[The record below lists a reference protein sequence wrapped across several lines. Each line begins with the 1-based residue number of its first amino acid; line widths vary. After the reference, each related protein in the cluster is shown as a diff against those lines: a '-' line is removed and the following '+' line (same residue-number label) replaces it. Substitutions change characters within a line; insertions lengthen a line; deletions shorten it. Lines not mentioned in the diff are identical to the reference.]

1 MGDVEELAI
10 AEKRAMQ
17 ESILTMMFALA
28 GLISIGFAL
37 VDLMLGGAALSWPFI
52 TSVIAFCLV
61 LGPFNR
67 ARISSEYWDKRRFQ
81 LRMAIRAA
89 AKEPDQ

>member
-1 MGDVEELAI
+1 MSHADELAL
-10 AEKRAMQ
+10 AEKRFMQ
-17 ESILTMMFALA
+17 ESIFTMALA
-28 GLISIGFAL
+28 LAALISIGFAL
-37 VDLMLGGAALSWPFI
+37 VYLMLGGAALSWPFI